1 MVGNTATSDGT
12 ALRVR
17 LALGLGFFLY
27 SVGAAIA
34 SHSAGPRPWGVHLLG
49 FLPPAAATL
58 VWTGLLLGTV
68 FVFASGSNREIPG
81 NAKPTGFRR
90 ILDPDSKWHLVSFL
104 AVWGLALWVLR
115 VRTNFLGDGVVWLSG
130 LEAGEQIESHEPLA
144 EAIWLA
150 AAGVL
155 RLFQAGMTASTVAP
169 VSIACG
175 VLAGGLCWLIAKE
188 ITRGGG
194 SFSLALVL
202 LLGIGTSQ
210 LFFGYI
216 ESYPPVAVA
225 ILWFLLAGIGGART
239 RSSIVRVAAIL
250 SIAIASHLAC
260 IFLIPGYVYLALRS
274 ARTMAER
281 AAHLALPLVF
291 SLSLLLL
298 LGFGPQRWA
307 ETVRVASI
315 GVQAHPSTSARDAR
329 PYPLLSL
336 NHAID
341 LGNEILLVIPTHLL
355 LICIGLA
362 SGYGKAMRTDPRFSF
377 LTITGASGVVVAS
390 LLVLPVAP
398 AQDWDLFA
406 LFLIPA
412 GVLGAYLAVPLERGA
427 VGHSLRRGVTLF
439 ALSTLGAFVLV
450 NANTPSGVRRY
461 ETLVGPGAQITSFAR
476 TYGYEILAY
485 FHRHNGDTGE
495 ALRYADALV
504 QREPT
509 NHRFWAMAGA
519 IRMSRGDYTGAVANL
534 EEAVRRGR
542 NAGGTWTNLGICYT
556 FQRRYGEALDSF
568 SRAVAAEPDRPDR
581 RLSLALSLL
590 NSGRPDSAR
599 AVLSAIIRRWPTYT
613 PARQAL
619 QRYFDASPRRN

>member
-1 MVGNTATSDGT
+1 
-12 ALRVR
+12 
-17 LALGLGFFLY
+17 
-27 SVGAAIA
+27 
-34 SHSAGPRPWGVHLLG
+34 
-49 FLPPAAATL
+49 
-58 VWTGLLLGTV
+58 
-68 FVFASGSNREIPG
+68 
-81 NAKPTGFRR
+81 
-90 ILDPDSKWHLVSFL
+90 
-104 AVWGLALWVLR
+104 
-115 VRTNFLGDGVVWLSG
+115 
-130 LEAGEQIESHEPLA
+130 
-144 EAIWLA
+144 
-150 AAGVL
+150 
-155 RLFQAGMTASTVAP
+155 MTASTVAP

-175 VLAGGLCWLIAKE
+175 LLAGWLCWLMAKE
-188 ITRGGG
+188 ITRDGG
-194 SFSLALVL
+194 SFSLALAL

-225 ILWFLLAGIGGART
+225 ILWFLLAGCACART
-239 RSSIVRVAAIL
+239 RSGAIWVAAAL

-274 ARTMAER
+274 ARTPVER
-281 AAHLALPLVF
+281 AARLALPLVF

-307 ETVRVASI
+307 ETARVASLGI
-315 GVQAHPSTSARDAR
+315 HSHPIASDRDAR

-355 LICIGLA
+355 LLCIGLA
-362 SGYGKAMRTDPRFSF
+362 SGYGKILRTDPRFSF
-377 LTITGASGVVVAS
+377 LSVTGASGIVVAS

-412 GVLGAYLAVPLERGA
+412 GVLGAYLAVPLERSA
-427 VGHSLRRGVTLF
+427 AGHSLRRGVTLF

-450 NANTPSGVRRY
+450 NANTTSGVRRY
-461 ETLVGPGAQITSFAR
+461 ETLVGPGARITSFAR

-485 FHRHNGDTGE
+485 FHRYSGDTGE

-504 QREPT
+504 HREPT
-509 NHRFWAMAGA
+509 NHRFWAMAGT
-519 IRMSRGDYTGAVANL
+519 IRMSRGDYNGAVANL

-556 FQRRYGEALDSF
+556 SQRRFGEALDSF
-568 SRAVAAEPDRPDR
+568 TRAVAAEPDRPDR
-581 RLSLALSLL
+581 RLNLALSLL

-599 AVLSAIIRRWPTYT
+599 AVLDATVRRWPTYT
-613 PARQAL
+613 PARRAL
-619 QRYFDASPRRN
+619 QRYFDASPRRS